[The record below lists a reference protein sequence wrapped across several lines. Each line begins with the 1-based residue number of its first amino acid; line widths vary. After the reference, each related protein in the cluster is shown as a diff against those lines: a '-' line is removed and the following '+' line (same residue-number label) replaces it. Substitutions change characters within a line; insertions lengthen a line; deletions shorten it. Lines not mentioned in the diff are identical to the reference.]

1 MAEINPNHGFGVDI
15 GGSGIKAA
23 IVDLSTGE
31 LVSERFK
38 IETPQPATPEAVADV
53 VKQLVQQAEWDGPI
67 GITVPAV
74 VRQQITRTAANID
87 KSWIGTDV
95 QELFKTVLG
104 NRPFTVLNDAD
115 AAGIAEVALGD
126 AATRTGA
133 SILLTL
139 GTGIGSAFLYDGVLF
154 PNTEL
159 GHLPF
164 GNTES
169 EIWAS
174 SAAKKRE
181 DLTYREWGRRVDQ
194 VLHQYSALFSP
205 DRFVIGGGVS
215 RKFDKW
221 REYLTVAQEV
231 VPAKLENQAGI
242 VGAAIAIREGI
253 RP

>member
-1 MAEINPNHGFGVDI
+1 MAELNPHHGFGVDI

-31 LVSERFK
+31 LISERLK
-38 IETPQPATPEAVADV
+38 IETPQPATPQAVANV
-53 VKQLVQQAEWDGPI
+53 VKELIQRAEWDGPV

-74 VRQQITRTAANID
+74 VRQQVTRTAANID
-87 KSWIGTDV
+87 KTWIGTNL
-95 QELFKTVLG
+95 QKLFSDVLG
-104 NRPFTVLNDAD
+104 DQPFTVLNDAD

-126 AATRTGA
+126 PGTRTGA

-164 GNTES
+164 GDTEC

-194 VLHQYSALFSP
+194 VLHRYSALFSP

-221 REYLTVAQEV
+221 REYITVEQEV